1 MTVKKPSADEA
12 NSNELRRRLLE
23 TQRAQLAAEQRAD
36 DALARLAAAREEVTA
51 LRNSASWRVSAPLR
65 WPKLF
70 ALAFAEWRAVM
81 AETISRHDG
90 FMRACRAYLAQRNSS
105 NGPQTEAHYQIWL
118 AKQKRLNTPPPEKQP
133 LISVILPVY
142 NPPPEL
148 LEQAIDSV
156 RAQNYPRWELCVA
169 DDCSTDPAVREV
181 LDAQAA
187 ADQRIKVVYRKRNGH
202 ISAASNSA
210 IEIAQGD
217 YLALLDHDDLLTAD
231 ALSAVAQ
238 SISAHP
244 DAVILYSD
252 EDRIQAHTGRRIDPY
267 FKSSFNYELLLAQNM
282 ISHLGVYRRAE
293 VLAAGGFREGFEG
306 SQDLDLALRVIEQIK
321 PEQVVHI
328 PQVLYHWRAIAG
340 STALSN
346 DEKGYATGIAARAVG
361 EHLERTGQVAKVEP
375 CYDLTIFQAINYRE
389 GAHDLRVTALLQDA
403 AAQPALAA
411 SVEDATVNYQ
421 PLSPATL
428 TQSKADVL
436 FILDGMI
443 AKASPGAL
451 EHLAAWAMQR
461 RVGCVAPRVWS
472 TRRRLDHGGLVFP
485 KNDQAH
491 FVFQDWQ
498 RGLYGY
504 GGRAVLHQ
512 RYAAMSPFAYAIAR
526 ETYHELGG
534 LDSRFQSH
542 LAGVDLMLR
551 AHQAGLHNVWLPA
564 ASLTLAPGKSRAKAN
579 LFADKRIPASDL
591 AYWRERWPNWPAG
604 EGVHPLLSADG
615 EYDLRDE

>member
-1 MTVKKPSADEA
+1 MMRKEPTAD
-12 NSNELRRRLLE
+12 NVNPDELRRQVLE
-23 TQRAQLAAEQRAD
+23 AERARLAAEQRAD
-36 DALARLAAAREEVTA
+36 DALARLSAARAEVTA
-51 LRNSASWRVSAPLR
+51 LRASASWRVSAPLR

-70 ALAFAEWRAVM
+70 MLGFAEWRAAV
-81 AETISRHDG
+81 AEAIDRHDG
-90 FMRACRAYLAQRNSS
+90 VTAAWHAYLAARKSALRR
-105 NGPQTEAHYQIWL
+105 QTPENYRAWL
-118 AKQKRLNTPPPEKQP
+118 ARRDRPTPAAPQQHP

-148 LEQAIDSV
+148 LEQAIESV
-156 RAQNYPRWELCVA
+156 CAQSYSHWELCIA

-187 ADQRIKVVYRKRNGH
+187 ADQRIKVIYRKSNGH

-210 IEIAQGD
+210 IEIAQGE
-217 YLALLDHDDLLTAD
+217 YLALLDHDDLLAAD
-231 ALSAVAQ
+231 ALLFVALAINEQ
-238 SISAHP
+238 P
-244 DAVILYSD
+244 DGVIFYSD
-252 EDRIQAHTGRRIDPY
+252 EDRIDEKTGKPVEPY
-267 FKSSFNYELLLAQNM
+267 FKSAFNYELLLAQNM

-293 VLAAGGFREGFEG
+293 VLAMGGFREGFEG

-328 PQVLYHWRAIAG
+328 PEVLYHWREIAG

-346 DEKGYATGIAARAVG
+346 DEKGYATGIAARAVA

-421 PLSPATL
+421 PLSPATI

-485 KNDQAH
+485 KNDRAH

-564 ASLTLAPGKSRAKAN
+564 ASLTLAPGLSRAKAN

-604 EGVHPLLSADG
+604 EGAHPLLSADG
-615 EYDLRDE
+615 EYDLK